1 MYCEFCGTSMDEG
14 VSVCGVCGNERRGG
28 DSPREKSVAVA
39 EAPGSFVLEGPRCPV
54 HETMPLVGN
63 CPRCGKQVCVR
74 CAPDAALDNFTCTD
88 CKGMT
93 VAHQRAPAD
102 AKCAVHPEATASF
115 ICSRCGSFACAACR
129 ALNPSADGLCTRC
142 GDSDGLTL
150 ATRGNRFLA
159 NMVDNLVVFGPMLL
173 GMLAFGI
180 FAGVTGQKN
189 KNIELL
195 VWPAILLGLLL
206 GSAVQLIAQVNWG
219 QSIGKRIL
227 GIKVVRLNGQPIELW
242 RLIFL
247 RNIAIHAIAQ
257 LCGLVGIVDAVM
269 IFSAD
274 QRCLH
279 DYLADSKV
287 VVATR

>member
-14 VSVCGVCGNERRGG
+14 VNVCGVCGNPRR
-28 DSPREKSVAVA
+28 SAEPPAAKAAVFEEPR
-39 EAPGSFVLEGPRCPV
+39 SFVLEGPRCPV
-54 HETMPLVGN
+54 HDTMPLVGN

-93 VAHQRAPAD
+93 VAHQAAPAG
-102 AKCAVHPEATASF
+102 AKCALHPQVAAAF
-115 ICSRCGSFACAACR
+115 ICSRCGSFACASCR
-129 ALNPSADGLCTRC
+129 AADLTSEGLCTRC
-142 GDSDGLTL
+142 AGSDGMVL
-150 ATRGNRFLA
+150 ATRGSRFFA
-159 NMVDNLVVFGPMLL
+159 NLIDNLVVLGPML
-173 GMLAFGI
+173 
-180 FAGVTGQKN
+180 AGVIVVAVIGAATQHGKN
-189 KNIELL
+189 SELL
-195 VWPAILLGLLL
+195 AIPGMILGLLAGAGL
-206 GSAVQLIAQVNWG
+206 QVMAQVNWG
-219 QSIGKRIL
+219 QSFGKRAL

-247 RNIAIHAIAQ
+247 RNVAVHAVAQ
-257 LCGLVGIVDAVM
+257 LCGLVGLVDAVM

-287 VVATR
+287 VQAPR